1 VYKNNKERESKW
13 VVCIRYAKE
22 VLRTMTMDPSPRER
36 AERAH
41 KSGVDRF
48 TYFMLGSGKWR
59 SDVFKNVPNY

>member
-1 VYKNNKERESKW
+1 
-13 VVCIRYAKE
+13 
-22 VLRTMTMDPSPRER
+22 MTMDPSPRER